1 MIGTWRWNVIFGSF
15 TLVFTFLISLSNNV
29 LLTALIRSL
38 YGFVVVFVITY
49 VIRWMLGTLAGLNM
63 YSEQDS
69 ASNPDTESTGTSIDL
84 LTPDDFGSLNDL
96 LKNQL
101 MNNNAEPSFSPLQ
114 PPKLVSKEKL
124 DSESLANSLR
134 QLSED

>member
-1 MIGTWRWNVIFGSF
+1 MVGTWRWNLIFSCL

-29 LLTALIRSL
+29 PLTALTRSL
-38 YGFVVVFVITY
+38 YGFVIVFVITY
-49 VIRWMLGTLAGLNM
+49 VIRWTLGTVAGINT
-63 YSEQDS
+63 YSEQDYS
-69 ASNPDTESTGTSIDL
+69 GNNIDETGTTINIQ
-84 LTPDDFGSLNDL
+84 TPDDLDSLNDL
-96 LKNQL
+96 LKSQL
-101 MNNNAEPSFSPLQ
+101 INSEAEHGFSPLQ

>member
-1 MIGTWRWNVIFGSF
+1 M
-15 TLVFTFLISLSNNV
+15 
-29 LLTALIRSL
+29 TALIRSL
-38 YGFVVVFVITY
+38 YGFIIVFVITY
-49 VIRWMLGTLAGLNM
+49 VIRWMLGTLAGINV
-63 YSEQDS
+63 YSEQDNNNTPENE
-69 ASNPDTESTGTSIDL
+69 ARGTSIDL
-84 LTPDDFGSLNDL
+84 LTPDDLGSLNEL

-101 MNNNAEPSFSPLQ
+101 MSTDAEPSFSPLQ